1 MRPVPL
7 RPPPAPRPAAAAPP
21 APPAPIRILALL
33 EHYLPAYKAGGP
45 LRTVGNMVEQLGEPF
60 SFRIVTCDRDW
71 GERTALPEV
80 EPGRWSPV
88 GNGEAIYLA
97 PSQLGVAGL
106 RAVIG
111 GTEHD
116 VLYLN
121 SVFSP
126 RLSILPLLL
135 ARAGAIPRRPV
146 VLAPRGEL
154 HPGALGGGGWG
165 GLVPGAAARRLPTP
179 RSLKKRA
186 YLAVA
191 RALGLFRGVT
201 WQASNE
207 AEAEEIRQHLGR
219 GARVVVAP
227 DLAARPPAA
236 LPPPVAPK
244 RAGALRALF
253 LSRIDAKK
261 NLDLAVELLAGVRGE
276 VEFDVYGP
284 VADERYWARCRAAL
298 ERLPPNVTARV
309 HGAVPH
315 DRVAQVFRAHELF
328 IFPTQGE
335 NFGHV
340 VLESL
345 VAGCPV
351 LVSDRTPWHDLAR
364 YGAGW
369 DLPLD
374 DPEAMCAAIQRC
386 VDMDEAAFRP
396 WSLRAAHF
404 GREAS
409 ADDRPVRW
417 NRALFEQVARAGGP
431 PPRGE

>member
-1 MRPVPL
+1 V
-7 RPPPAPRPAAAAPP
+7 APRPAPARLAA
-21 APPAPIRILALL
+21 PAPIRILALL

-45 LRTVGNMVEQLGEPF
+45 LRTVEHMVEQLGEPF

-71 GERTALPEV
+71 SDRTALPQV
-80 EPGRWSPV
+80 VPGKWSPV
-88 GNGEAIYLA
+88 GSGEAIYLA

-106 RAVIG
+106 RAVIA

-121 SVFSP
+121 SLFSP

-154 HPGALGGGGWG
+154 HPGALEGRARTPRA
-165 GLVPGAAARRLPTP
+165 PGAAARLLGSR
-179 RSLKKRA
+179 RYLKKKA
-186 YLAVA
+186 YIAVA

-207 AEAEEIRQHLGR
+207 TEADEIRRHVGR
-219 GARVVVAP
+219 RARVVVAP
-227 DLAARPPAA
+227 DLTARPPES
-236 LPPPVAPK
+236 LPAPLAPK
-244 RAGALRALF
+244 RAGELRAVF
-253 LSRIDAKK
+253 LSRIDPKK
-261 NLDLAVELLAGVRGE
+261 NLEGAIALLQGVRGT
-276 VEFDVYGP
+276 VHFDVYGP
-284 VADERYWARCRAAL
+284 VLDERYGARCRAAL
-298 ERLPPNVTARV
+298 DRLPPNVTARF

-315 DRVAQVFRAHELF
+315 DRVAEIFRAHELF
-328 IFPTQGE
+328 VFPTHGE

-340 VLESL
+340 VLEAL

-351 LVSDRTPWHDLAR
+351 LVSDRTPWRGLVR

-374 DPEAMCAAIQRC
+374 DVEGMRAVLQRC
-386 VDMDEAAFRP
+386 VDMDEEEFRP
-396 WSLRAAHF
+396 WSAHAAHF

-409 ADDRPVRW
+409 ADERPVRW

-431 PPRGE
+431 PPPGA

>member
-1 MRPVPL
+1 LSL
-7 RPPPAPRPAAAAPP
+7 RPSPAPRPAAAPRP
-21 APPAPIRILALL
+21 ALPAPIRILALL

-45 LRTVGNMVEQLGEPF
+45 LRTVGHMVEQLGEPF

-71 GERTALPEV
+71 GDRTSLPEV
-80 EPGRWSPV
+80 VPGRWSPV

-97 PSQLGVAGL
+97 PSQLGAAGL
-106 RAVIG
+106 RAVIA

-121 SVFSP
+121 SLFSP

-154 HPGALGGGGWG
+154 HAGALEGGSRGVRIPTS
-165 GLVPGAAARRLPTP
+165 LARRLGSP
-179 RSLKKRA
+179 RYLKKKA
-186 YLAVA
+186 YIALA

-207 AEAEEIRQHLGR
+207 AEAEEIRHHLGR
-219 GARVVVAP
+219 RARVVVAP
-227 DLAARPPAA
+227 DLAARPPES
-236 LPPPVAPK
+236 LPPPLAPK
-244 RAGALRALF
+244 RPGALRAVF
-253 LSRIDAKK
+253 LSRIDDKK
-261 NLDLAVELLAGVRGE
+261 NLDGAIALLHGVRGE
-276 VEFDVYGP
+276 VSFDVYGP
-284 VADERYWARCRAAL
+284 VGDERYWARCRAAL
-298 ERLPPNVTARV
+298 DRLPPNVTARF

-315 DRVAQVFRAHELF
+315 DRVAEVFRAHELF
-328 IFPTQGE
+328 VFPTRGE

-340 VLESL
+340 VLEAL

-351 LVSDRTPWHDLAR
+351 LVSDRTPWRGLAR

-369 DLPLD
+369 DLPLED
-374 DPEAMCAAIQRC
+374 VEAMRAVLQRC
-386 VDMDEAAFRP
+386 VDMDEAEYRS
-396 WSLRAAHF
+396 WSVHAAHF

-409 ADDRPVRW
+409 ADERPLRW
-417 NRALFEQVARAGGP
+417 NRELFEQVALAGGP
-431 PPRGE
+431 PPDGG